1 MLRNLKI
8 ENIAVVESADIEFSD
23 GLNVLTGETG
33 AGKSILIDSINA
45 VLGERTSKDLIRNDC
60 ESGFVSAYFDNAN
73 DKVNRV
79 LKEFDIPSESDN
91 SLLITRRI
99 SLNGKS
105 YCKVNGVNVTVSML
119 KKIGNELVN
128 IHGQNDNQ
136 YLLNSDLH
144 YEFIDMIS
152 DNKSILSDYKKS
164 FTELIKVRRKLKSLE
179 QNEYEKAKKLELL
192 KYQIDELENA
202 DIKVGEKQELQ
213 KQKAVFV
220 NSEALLNT
228 LNASAQCING
238 SDDFSGVSLLCRE
251 MLDSFSKFSSISPE
265 FEEISH
271 KCENVCELIEEIK
284 SLIQNRLKE
293 IEFNPSELEII
304 EDRLDLLYKLSE
316 KYGATEEN
324 MLSYLDNAKNSYN
337 EIISAEEEISLL
349 TAEYDERLV
358 DAVNLANKLTEE
370 RKKTALKFE
379 KAVKE
384 QLAYLDMPN
393 IQFSVDF
400 RRGKLNSTGLDKI
413 EFLISTNPGEPP
425 KPLSKIA
432 SGGELSRIMLAIKSI
447 LAHNDTIA
455 TLIFD
460 EIDTGVSGR
469 ASRKIGYRLKSVSE
483 SCQVICVTHS
493 AQIASVADTHL
504 LISKDI
510 ANNKTY
516 TKVTPLDFEGRKKEL
531 ARIMGGLQITQAL
544 LNSAQELLENTEDN

>member
-45 VLGERTSKDLIRNDC
+45 VLGERTSKDLIRNNCDN
-60 ESGFVSAYFDNAN
+60 GFVSAFFDCVNE
-73 DKVNRV
+73 KVNSV
-79 LKEFDIPSESDN
+79 LEELDIPAESDN

-128 IHGQNDNQ
+128 IHGQHDNQ
-136 YLLNSDLH
+136 YLLNPDFH
-144 YEFIDMIS
+144 YEFIDMLSENKDILKEYKIS
-152 DNKSILSDYKKS
+152 FS
-164 FTELIKVRRKLKSLE
+164 ELIKVRRKLKSLQQDE
-179 QNEYEKAKKLELL
+179 NEKSRKLELL

-202 DIKVGEKQELQ
+202 GLKIGEKEELQ
-213 KQKAVFV
+213 KRKAVIV
-220 NSEALLNT
+220 NSEALMNA
-228 LNASAQCING
+228 LNAAVQCIEG
-238 SDDFSGVSLLCRE
+238 SEESSGTALLCRE
-251 MLDSFSKFSSISPE
+251 MCNSLSKFSNISPE
-265 FEEISH
+265 YEEISQ
-271 KCENVCELIEEIK
+271 KCENACELIDDIK
-284 SLIQNRLKE
+284 VLIQSRLKE
-293 IEFNPSELEII
+293 VEFDPAELEMI
-304 EDRLDLLYKLSE
+304 EDRLDQLYKLSE
-316 KYGATEEN
+316 KYGTTEEN
-324 MLSYLDNAKNSYN
+324 MLSFLENAKKSYN
-337 EIISAEEEISLL
+337 EIISADEEISSL
-349 TAEYDERLV
+349 TRKYDECLEY
-358 DAVNLANKLTEE
+358 AVSMASKLTEE
-370 RKKTALKFE
+370 RKSTAHKFE

-384 QLAYLDMPN
+384 QLSYLDMPHIEFLVN
-393 IQFSVDF
+393 FTQ
-400 RRGKLNSTGLDKI
+400 GKLNSTGLDRI

-469 ASRKIGYRLKSVSE
+469 ASRKIGYRLKSVSKD
-483 SCQVICVTHS
+483 CQVICVTHS

-504 LISKDI
+504 LISKEVTE
-510 ANNKTY
+510 NKTY
-516 TKVTPLDFEGRKKEL
+516 TKVTPLDFKARKNEL
-531 ARIMGGLQITQAL
+531 ARIMGGLQISQAL
-544 LNSAQELLENTEDN
+544 LDSAQELLENTEDN